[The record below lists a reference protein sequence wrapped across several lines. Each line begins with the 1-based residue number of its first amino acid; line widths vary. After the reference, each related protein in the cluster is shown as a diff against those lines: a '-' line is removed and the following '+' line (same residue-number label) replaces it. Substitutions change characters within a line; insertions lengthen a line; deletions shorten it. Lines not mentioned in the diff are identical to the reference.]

1 VGPVPVV
8 LDLVGDMA
16 GVEGALRYRLAV
28 LLYWIIWPVMGF
40 GLGMHVWG
48 MFLGVLATLVA
59 VAAMIKLEFGRL
71 F

>member
-1 VGPVPVV
+1 
-8 LDLVGDMA
+8 MA
-16 GVEGALRYRLAV
+16 GLEGALRYRLAV

-48 MFLGVLATLVA
+48 MVLGVSATVVA
-59 VAAMIKLEFGRL
+59 VLVMLKLEFGRI